1 MTARAP
7 GELPGAGAASDENGP
22 PASPPA
28 GRRRAVGGG
37 ENAAEPPVAGISGPR
52 LPLRAVVVA
61 IWVLGWLAATAAA
74 ATAVVDVDTAVDIGA
89 DRGVEL
95 ADWVP
100 RAGGGVVTVL
110 YAAALAHRVGAS
122 TWLWTGLA
130 AVGTA
135 AGLVAEEPWALST
148 VAVLAAVV
156 SGGTAVLLT
165 RPAHTAWRSLVEC
178 LVALVLAS
186 AGALAVAGI
195 NAPVRPERFTLV
207 VAGLALALAIWL
219 VWRLGPERHGL
230 GRRGLA
236 AVIGGAVAAVGLL
249 AYTQVLRRYGSPEV
263 VERLDDTVTWLTDTL
278 HGVPRPVAALV
289 GFPALVWGCNARGRR
304 PSGWWPC
311 VFGVLGT
318 AVVASS
324 LAPPRLDPELAALST
339 AYSVGIGA
347 VLGLVLWR
355 IDVLLTRPRNPGGA
369 AGRRAVRRD
378 RPPRPEPGRTRALG

>member
-1 MTARAP
+1 
-7 GELPGAGAASDENGP
+7 
-22 PASPPA
+22 
-28 GRRRAVGGG
+28 
-37 ENAAEPPVAGISGPR
+37 
-52 LPLRAVVVA
+52 VVA
-61 IWVLGWLAATAAA
+61 IWVLGWLAATVAA
-74 ATAVVDVDTAVDIGA
+74 ATAVIDADMVADIGA
-89 DRGVEL
+89 DSGVDL

-100 RAGGGVVTVL
+100 RAGGGVVAVL

-135 AGLVAEEPWALST
+135 AGLVSEEPWALSA

-156 SGGTAVLLT
+156 SAGTAVLLT
-165 RPAHTAWRSLVEC
+165 RPAYRAWRSLVEC

-195 NAPVRPERFTLV
+195 DAPVRLERFTLV
-207 VAGLALALAIWL
+207 VAGVALALAICL
-219 VWRLGPERHGL
+219 VWRLGPEGHGL

-236 AVIGGAVAAVGLL
+236 AVVGGAVVAVGLL

-263 VERLDDTVTWLTDTL
+263 VTRLDETVTWLTDTL

-324 LAPPRLDPELAALST
+324 LASPRLDPELAVLST
-339 AYSVGIGA
+339 AYSVGIGT
-347 VLGLVLWR
+347 VLGLALWR
-355 IDVLLTRPRNPGGA
+355 IDLLLIRPRTMGVP
-369 AGRRAVRRD
+369 AGRRAMRRD
-378 RPPRPEPGRTRALG
+378 RPRRAEPGRTWALG